1 MRGIKLAKET
11 QFSLIHFDEHP
22 KQKCGSR
29 VSQSRER
36 IVHAAPHTS
45 CLLWRKRLPCLMRS
59 VESGFRRLEN
69 SDKKILI
76 HHTGIVILVIIHDE
90 QSRVVQENDL
100 YLQRLR
106 TPYNVKKIL
115 SSLNS

>member
-36 IVHAAPHTS
+36 IVHAAHTS
-45 CLLWRKRLPCLMRS
+45 CLLWRKKTAMPDHCC
-59 VESGFRRLEN
+59 VESGFCRLEN
-69 SDKKILI
+69 YDKTILT
-76 HHTGIVILVIIHDE
+76 HHTGTVILLFIIHDD
-90 QSRVVQENDL
+90 QSRVVQGDDM
-100 YLQRLR
+100 YLLR
-106 TPYNVKKIL
+106 SRKPYNVQ
-115 SSLNS
+115 